1 MLKVTRYFL
10 ELKSNEIEIGKVDLP
25 QNVSIFINE
34 KKNMKLISSSINKL
48 EQIITGE
55 IDWFGQ
61 IKSG

>member
-34 KKNMKLISSSINKL
+34 KKKYEINKFFYKQVW
-48 EQIITGE
+48 EY
-55 IDWFGQ
+55 
-61 IKSG
+61 